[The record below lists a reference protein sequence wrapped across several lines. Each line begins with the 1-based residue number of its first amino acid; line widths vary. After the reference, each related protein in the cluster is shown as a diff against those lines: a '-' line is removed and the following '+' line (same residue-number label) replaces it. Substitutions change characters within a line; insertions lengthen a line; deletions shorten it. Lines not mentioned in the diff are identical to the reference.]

1 VQEFFDNVF
10 VRAGI
15 SAALGALAAIVIT
28 AVVAFVFRRI
38 ARRERW
44 VQRFVDRVRR
54 PFRIVLLIALV
65 WVALAIAVNDADWRG
80 TIDFV
85 ARILMIAAGAWL
97 VASLALFFEDAG
109 LDRYRIDVADNRVAR
124 RVRTQVLILRR
135 LTVVVIVIV
144 AIASILLTFP
154 GAQAVGGSILASAG
168 VVSIVAGLAA
178 QSSLANVFA
187 GMQLAFSDAIRVDD
201 VVIVETEWGRVEE
214 ITLTY
219 VVVHLWDDR
228 RMVLPSTYFTSTPFQ
243 NWTRRNSELL
253 GAVEFDLDWRV
264 SPAQMREELDRVLA
278 ETELWDGRASV
289 LQVTDAVGGY
299 VRIRVLVTA
308 VDAPT
313 LFDLRC
319 YVREALVTW
328 LHETSPGALPRE
340 RVVIT
345 EPGEKRAPTREKKNV
360 PTDAHG
366 LFSGDQAAEER
377 ASLFTGR
384 ITTISP
390 EEAALAADGSDRG
403 YRAERSERSERS
415 ERGERGD
422 VWDDRTDG
430 RRE

>member
-10 VRAGI
+10 VRAGV

-65 WVALAIAVNDADWRG
+65 WIALTVAVDDPEWSG
-80 TIDFV
+80 TIFFV

-299 VRIRVLVTA
+299 VR
-308 VDAPT
+308 
-313 LFDLRC
+313 
-319 YVREALVTW
+319 
-328 LHETSPGALPRE
+328 S
-340 RVVIT
+340 
-345 EPGEKRAPTREKKNV
+345 
-360 PTDAHG
+360 
-366 LFSGDQAAEER
+366 
-377 ASLFTGR
+377 
-384 ITTISP
+384 
-390 EEAALAADGSDRG
+390 
-403 YRAERSERSERS
+403 
-415 ERGERGD
+415 
-422 VWDDRTDG
+422 
-430 RRE
+430 